1 MKNLFKKWYFWV
13 ILVVIVGG
21 IAIFG
26 GGSDDSTGADT
37 ANSTTT
43 AAAVVTT
50 VDNTIDEYECVIKT
64 AELGSKT
71 YDDKPTVVIT
81 YTFTNNSDEPAA
93 FYIAFT
99 DTVYQDGIECERS
112 YNLDE
117 TNEDKNIKPGS
128 SIDVKLAYVL
138 NDTTTNVDVEVAS
151 GLLSLDGNVITKSFQ
166 LG

>member
-13 ILVVIVGG
+13 ILVVIVGA

-26 GGSDDSTGADT
+26 SGSDDSTGTDT
-37 ANSTTT
+37 SNTTT

-71 YDDKPTVVIT
+71 YDNKPTVVIT
-81 YTFTNNSDEPAA
+81 YTFTNNSDEAAA
-93 FYIAFT
+93 FYTAFT

-138 NDTTTNVDVEVAS
+138 NDTTTNINVEV
-151 GLLSLDGNVITKSFQ
+151 GGFLSLDGNVITKSFQ

>member
-13 ILVVIVGG
+13 ILVVIVGA

-26 GGSDDSTGADT
+26 GGSDDSTGTDAS
-37 ANSTTT
+37 NTTT
-43 AAAVVTT
+43 AAAVTT
-50 VDNTIDEYECVIKT
+50 VVDNTIDDYECIIKT

-71 YDDKPTVVIT
+71 YDNKPTVVIT

-93 FYIAFT
+93 FYTAFT

-138 NDTTTNVDVEVAS
+138 NDTTTNIDVEV
-151 GLLSLDGNVITKSFQ
+151 GGFWSLDGNVITKSFQ